1 MQLRDSKQLQGGEK
15 NNNNNTATSPWHDAA
30 AKRGVSGLRSYS
42 SRAVPL
48 LEAGHGNPGPPAI
61 RCRNGASAGGFVGAS
76 AGRRAVV
83 VGERSATQRRGLQ
96 KSHES
101 FLMPNPG
108 ALPCFRC
115 LFISPFFLVVVL
127 IPLPPFR
134 RSPPGVETHC
144 RPQPGTAVSSCV
156 FSSQFRGLAAISSH
170 PRREHPVSLLASH
183 LFALPRKPG
192 PLHLPGV
199 PAQGSPQ
206 RAVPGCG
213 PLFNWLINSGGAVGA
228 RRGSPRRRAAG
239 RCRLP
244 PLYRLPGSPSHIL
257 GGGGLNEEALI
268 ATEKCPNN
276 FFSG

>member
-1 MQLRDSKQLQGGEK
+1 MRFMSRSIGRENGRRPEKPLGETEQSAEEQSGVLQKNEYALKSLSGGGKAFIQCSSETPSNCRGGGG

-115 LFISPFFLVVVL
+115 LFISPFFW
-127 IPLPPFR
+127 
-134 RSPPGVETHC
+134 
-144 RPQPGTAVSSCV
+144 
-156 FSSQFRGLAAISSH
+156 
-170 PRREHPVSLLASH
+170 LL
-183 LFALPRKPG
+183 
-192 PLHLPGV
+192 
-199 PAQGSPQ
+199 
-206 RAVPGCG
+206 
-213 PLFNWLINSGGAVGA
+213 
-228 RRGSPRRRAAG
+228 
-239 RCRLP
+239 
-244 PLYRLPGSPSHIL
+244 Y
-257 GGGGLNEEALI
+257 
-268 ATEKCPNN
+268 
-276 FFSG
+276 